1 VRGRSSAAAK
11 YVKYPSLGAISS
23 RWTSLVVLE
32 LLSGGGGGGGG
43 TPCASYS
50 RERASKL
57 GSMKMG
63 VPASQY
69 MMLTSQLPREPMTA
83 VAAPKAAA
91 TSRSG
96 MPR

>member
-1 VRGRSSAAAK
+1 MTLGLAAAI
-11 YVKYPSLGAISS
+11 VLAC
-23 RWTSLVVLE
+23 VVVQGFF
-32 LLSGGGGGGGG
+32 SGGGGG

>member
-1 VRGRSSAAAK
+1 MRGRSSAAAK
-11 YVKYPSLGAISS
+11 YVKYPSLAAIPLS
-23 RWTSLVVLE
+23 RSTSLALLE
-32 LLSGGGGGGGG
+32 LLGGCGGGN
-43 TPCASYS
+43 PCASYS

-69 MMLTSQLPREPMTA
+69 MMLTSQLPREPMIA

-96 MPR
+96 KPR